1 MPIESIAALVILCL
15 VGLLFAKTVE
25 FTVKLARRMFV
36 GKETDVI
43 GLLRVEVKDLHLEV
57 DEIWKKLGDLKIQN
71 NKIKAKLE
79 SLAVM
84 PENVMTLPLSI
95 VPASP
100 TTSPGL
106 EDTWERVD
114 SKCQVEQRELVTTT
128 IEQSTS
134 ADSWTRDTGI
144 YRSFNAAN
152 DQHGSE
158 RAEKVE
164 GESRPTFQAYKGHS
178 RQATLNGDELPI
190 SPLLSKADI
199 WPHDWKG

>member
-1 MPIESIAALVILCL
+1 MSVESIAALVVLFI

-36 GKETDVI
+36 GKEADVI
-43 GLLRVEVKDLHLEV
+43 GLIRVEVKDLHLEV
-57 DEIWKKLGDLKIQN
+57 DEIWKKLGDLKVEN
-71 NKIKAKLE
+71 NEIKAKLE
-79 SLAVM
+79 FPAVM
-84 PENVMTLPLSI
+84 PENVVTELLSI

-114 SKCQVEQRELVTTT
+114 GKCQLEQRELFTTT

-144 YRSFNAAN
+144 YRSFKAAN
-152 DQHGSE
+152 DQHGDE

-164 GESRPTFQAYKGHS
+164 GEPRPILPAYRGHS
-178 RQATLNGDELPI
+178 RQATLNGDELPV